1 MRKTLAKL
9 ASLAVLCP
17 AIMACGNEVYR
28 NNVRGFVLD
37 FIDDTQTYYSLDYI
51 ISATLTK
58 QTIYKDDGAVLWQ
71 IESSKPNPET
81 RENQAVLHFVT
92 MEYDYRQYDK
102 YIYAETLSIPEI
114 NVTADSWDTALSALG
129 LD

>member
-51 ISATLTK
+51 I
-58 QTIYKDDGAVLWQ
+58 
-71 IESSKPNPET
+71 NPET
-81 RENQAVLHFVT
+81 REDQTVLHFVT

-102 YIYAETLSIPEI
+102 YIYAETLSIPEL